1 MLKLSLWFL
10 LMLLFRRGRG
20 GVANGRTL
28 QMSFST
34 SPRFTAYIAL
44 GSNLG
49 DRCGALHLA
58 VKALRRLGSLQA
70 TSFLYESLPMYVTD
84 QPRFLNAVVQLGTEL
99 PPEQLLSEL
108 QAVEIEVG
116 RTKSFRN
123 GPRLLDLDVLFCTV
137 ASPGASQFSSLVVD
151 TPALQLPHPRIHE
164 RAFVLEPLF
173 DLNPSLLI
181 PLPGGKGYKTTRQLL
196 AELPWAERNA
206 LRRVLPFG
214 YHGPSDERL
223 TRLAPLA
230 SSGCSGDRASS
241 QDSLVHRPRDCP
253 VLVQGILN
261 LTPDS
266 FSDGGAFGGSVD
278 AAVQAA
284 LTMLRE
290 GADII
295 DVGGESTRPMAI
307 PVPPEEEQRRILPVI
322 SQLAET
328 CSALGLPLAISVD
341 TRNADTARL
350 ALQAGASIINDVSAG
365 RHDKRMIQ
373 LAAEHCVPLVM
384 MHSRG
389 TPQTMDS
396 VPHTAYDNLIHDVCG
411 ELEERLATADE
422 AGLPRWLQVVDP
434 GLGFA
439 KTAEQNRQLL
449 QPDSMSLINSRLG
462 ARPILIGASR
472 KRFLASASTPNA
484 APKDRDDATSGVNAL
499 AIVGGATILRVHNV
513 AAARRVADAVHSV
526 LSAAKE

>member
-1 MLKLSLWFL
+1 
-10 LMLLFRRGRG
+10 MLLFLRGRG
-20 GVANGRTL
+20 GVAHGRTL
-28 QMSFST
+28 RMSFSS

-49 DRCGALHLA
+49 DRCGALHSA

-99 PPEQLLSEL
+99 PPEQLLSAL

-123 GPRLLDLDVLFCTV
+123 GPRLLDLDVLFCTR
-137 ASPGASQFSSLVVD
+137 ADGPGASPFTSLVVD

-206 LRRVLPFG
+206 LRRVLPLG
-214 YHGPSDERL
+214 NIGPSDGRS

-241 QDSLVHRPRDCP
+241 QDSLARRPRDCP

-295 DVGGESTRPMAI
+295 DVGGESTRPRAI

-328 CSALGLPLAISVD
+328 CSTLGLPLAISVD

-396 VPHTAYDNLIHDVCG
+396 VPHTLYGNLVHDVCG
-411 ELEERLATADE
+411 ELEERLAAADE

-439 KTAEQNRQLL
+439 KTAEQSRQLL
-449 QPDSMSLINSRLG
+449 QPDSMSLINARLG

-472 KRFLASASTPNA
+472 KRFLASASDPNA
-484 APKDRDDATSGVNAL
+484 APKDRDDATSGANAL
-499 AIVGGATILRVHNV
+499 AIVGGATILRVHSV
-513 AAARRVADAVHSV
+513 ASARRVADAVHAV
-526 LSAAKE
+526 LSAAAAAAEE